1 MSTEPIAFN
10 EPMNQP
16 TIRSKAK
23 PSILALILCCLA
35 FSAAG
40 TAHAVIPQLLGPLSA
55 LLSIVPQILAVV
67 GIAILTA
74 VVFARDWLMGLFY
87 RIRESVLLKT
97 IALILLLILLGGG
110 VWVIYS
116 GLQSGQPYATTTTGG
131 VPLEK
136 QTAGQSWSAFRGDV
150 TRTGQLDNLPGPTHP
165 TVSWLFPGTGGVVID
180 FSSSPAV
187 VGDQVYITA
196 AQGSLFS
203 SGGAVHCLD
212 ANRGVS
218 LWRYD
223 TSVQI
228 FSSPTVAG
236 GRVYVGE
243 GFHQDA
249 DCHLHCLDANN
260 GRVIW
265 TFKTTSHV
273 ESTPFV
279 SQGKVYFGAG
289 NDGVYC
295 LDALEGKQIW
305 HYPSIHVDMSP
316 AVWKGKVYF
325 GTGYGE
331 YRIYAVDAN
340 SGAEVWSKRVD
351 YPAWGSPSA
360 DGDTVFFGL
369 GNGNFIESAEVP
381 KGRVT
386 ARNAE
391 TGEQIWEYETEDSVL
406 TAVAYRNGFVYFGSR
421 DGYVY
426 ALNAANGVLYW
437 KSSIG
442 HSVVSSPAV
451 TERAVY
457 AGADNGVIYRID
469 IGNGNVVWQ
478 VDTDRITGGGPIYSS
493 PAIANG
499 KLYIGLKDYLLC
511 LRDEETTQETSELP
525 ELDDQ

>member
-1 MSTEPIAFN
+1 
-10 EPMNQP
+10 MNQQ
-16 TIRSKAK
+16 KAK
-23 PSILALILCCLA
+23 PSILVLIFFSLA
-35 FSAAG
+35 FSAAS

-55 LLSIVPQILAVV
+55 LLSVIPQILAVV

-87 RIRESVLLKT
+87 CIRESVLLKT
-97 IALILLLILLGGG
+97 ITLILLLILLGGG

-116 GLQSGQPYATTTTGG
+116 GLQSGQPYATTTTDG
-131 VPLEK
+131 VPLENQPVK
-136 QTAGQSWSAFRGDV
+136 LSWPAFRGGV
-150 TRTGQLDNLPGPTHP
+150 ARTGQLDNLPGPTHP
-165 TVSWLFPGTGGVVID
+165 TISWLFKGTGGVVTD

-187 VGDQVYITA
+187 VGAQVYITA

-203 SGGAVHCLD
+203 SGGAVHCFD

-260 GRVIW
+260 GRLIW

-273 ESTPFV
+273 ESTPFI

-305 HYPSIHVDMSP
+305 HYPSVHVDMSP
-316 AVWKGKVYF
+316 VVWKGKVYF

-340 SGAEVWSKRVD
+340 SGEEVWSKRVD

-360 DGDTVFFGL
+360 DGDTIFFGL
-369 GNGNFIESAEVP
+369 GNGNFIESAAMP
-381 KGRVT
+381 QGRVT
-386 ARNAE
+386 AHNAG
-391 TGEQIWEYETEDSVL
+391 TGEQIWEYEAGDSVL

-421 DGYVY
+421 DGHVY
-426 ALNAANGVLYW
+426 ALNAANGALYW
-437 KSSIG
+437 RSSIG
-442 HSVVSSPAV
+442 HPVVSSPAV
-451 TERAVY
+451 TESAVY
-457 AGADNGVIYRID
+457 IGADNGVIYRLD

-511 LRDEETTQETSELP
+511 LEEEMIDEML

>member
-1 MSTEPIAFN
+1 MT
-10 EPMNQP
+10 
-16 TIRSKAK
+16 RLKAK
-23 PSILALILCCLA
+23 PSILVLIFLCVA
-35 FSAAG
+35 FSSAG

-55 LLSIVPQILAVV
+55 LLSVIPQILAVV
-67 GIAILTA
+67 GIAFLTA
-74 VVFARDWLMGLFY
+74 FVFARDWLKGLFY
-87 RIRESVLLKT
+87 RIYESALLKT
-97 IALILLLILLGGG
+97 VTVILLLAIVGAG
-110 VWVIYS
+110 VWVIY
-116 GLQSGQPYATTTTGG
+116 GGFQSGQPYATTTGETRHGTQFM
-131 VPLEK
+131 K
-136 QTAGQSWSAFRGDV
+136 QSWSAFRGGV
-150 TRTGQLDNLPGPTHP
+150 ARTGQLDNLPGPTNP
-165 TVSWLFPGTGGVVID
+165 TVSWLFKGKGGVVID

-187 VGDQVYITA
+187 VGSQVYIAA
-196 AQGSLFS
+196 AQGSFFS
-203 SGGAVHCLD
+203 SGGAVYCLD
-212 ANRGVS
+212 ANSGVD

-223 TSVQI
+223 TPVQI

-249 DCHLHCLDANN
+249 DCQLHCLDASD

-265 TFKTTSHV
+265 TFRTASHV

-289 NDGVYC
+289 GDGVYC
-295 LDALEGKQIW
+295 LDALEGQVIW
-305 HYPSIHVDMSP
+305 HYPSIHVDVSP

-340 SGAEVWSKRVD
+340 SGAEIWSKRVD

-369 GNGNFIESAEVP
+369 GNGNFIESAKVP
-381 KGRVT
+381 RGRVT
-386 ARNAE
+386 ARNAQ
-391 TGEQIWEYETEDSVL
+391 TGEQIWEYEAEDSVL

-421 DGYVY
+421 DGGVY
-426 ALNAANGVLYW
+426 ALNAADGAMDW
-437 KSSIG
+437 KADIG
-442 HSVVSSPAV
+442 HAVVSSPAV
-451 TERAVY
+451 TEDSVY
-457 AGADNGVIYRID
+457 AGADDGVIYKID
-469 IGNGNVVWQ
+469 IDRGRIVWQ
-478 VDTDRITGGGPIYSS
+478 FDTDKITSGSPIYSS

-511 LRDEETTQETSELP
+511 LSGEETMEEML

>member
-1 MSTEPIAFN
+1 
-10 EPMNQP
+10 MNQL
-16 TIRSKAK
+16 KAK
-23 PSILALILCCLA
+23 LSILALIFLCIA
-35 FSAAG
+35 FNAAA

-55 LLSIVPQILAVV
+55 LLSIIPQILAVV
-67 GIAILTA
+67 GIAFLTA
-74 VVFARDWLMGLFY
+74 FVFARDWLKGLFY

-97 IALILLLILLGGG
+97 VTLILLLAIVGGG
-110 VWVIYS
+110 VWVIYG
-116 GLQSGQPYATTTTGG
+116 GLQSGQPYTTTTGA

-136 QTAGQSWSAFRGDV
+136 QLAKQPWPAFRGGV
-150 TRTGQLDNLPGPTHP
+150 ARTGQIDNLPGPTRP
-165 TVSWLFPGTGGVVID
+165 TVSWTFRGKGGVVVD

-187 VGDQVYITA
+187 VGSQVYISA
-196 AQGSLFS
+196 AQGSFFS
-203 SGGAVHCLD
+203 SGGAVYCLD
-212 ANRGVS
+212 ANSGVD
-218 LWRYD
+218 LWGYE

-228 FSSPTVAG
+228 FSSPTVVG

-249 DCHLHCLDANN
+249 DCHLHCLNADD

-265 TFKTTSHV
+265 TFKTASHV

-295 LDALEGKQIW
+295 LDALEGKEIW

-340 SGAEVWSKRVD
+340 SGAEFWSKRVD
-351 YPAWGSPSA
+351 YPAWGSPST

-386 ARNAE
+386 AHNVE
-391 TGEQIWEYETEDSVL
+391 TGEHIWEYEAEDSIL
-406 TAVAYRNGFVYFGSR
+406 TAVAYRNGSVCFGSR
-421 DGYVY
+421 DGSVY
-426 ALNAANGVLYW
+426 ALNAADGALRW
-437 KSSIG
+437 KSRIG
-442 HSVVSSPAV
+442 HPIVSSPAV

-457 AGADNGVIYRID
+457 VGADNGVIYNID
-469 IGNGNVVWQ
+469 IDSGRIVWQ
-478 VDTDRITGGGPIYSS
+478 FDTDKITGGEPIYSS

-511 LRDEETTQETSELP
+511 LGGEETMEGLLEF
-525 ELDDQ
+525 DDQ

>member
-16 TIRSKAK
+16 MIRSKAK
-23 PSILALILCCLA
+23 PSILALILFCLA

-67 GIAILTA
+67 GIAILTT

-136 QTAGQSWSAFRGDV
+136 QTVGQSWSAFRGDV

-249 DCHLHCLDANN
+249 DCHLHCLDASN

-426 ALNAANGVLYW
+426 ALNAANGALYW

-511 LRDEETTQETSELP
+511 LRDEETTQETSEL
-525 ELDDQ
+525 DDQ

>member
-1 MSTEPIAFN
+1 M
-10 EPMNQP
+10 M
-16 TIRSKAK
+16 RVKAK
-23 PSILALILCCLA
+23 PSILVLIFLCVT
-35 FSAAG
+35 FNSAG

-55 LLSIVPQILAVV
+55 LLSIVPQLLAVV
-67 GIAILTA
+67 GIAFLTA
-74 VVFARDWLMGLFY
+74 FVFARDWLKGIFY
-87 RIRESVLLKT
+87 RICESALLKT
-97 IALILLLILLGGG
+97 ITLILLLTIVGAG

-116 GLQSGQPYATTTTGG
+116 GLQSSQPYATTTGD
-131 VPLEK
+131 VRHEK
-136 QTAGQSWSAFRGDV
+136 PFVTQSWSAFRGGIH
-150 TRTGQLDNLPGPTHP
+150 RTGQLDNLPGPTRP
-165 TVSWLFPGTGGVVID
+165 ATSWLFKGEGGVVID

-187 VGDQVYITA
+187 VGSQVYISA
-196 AQGSLFS
+196 AQGSFFS
-203 SGGAVHCLD
+203 SGGTVYCVD
-212 ANRGVS
+212 ADSGVA

-223 TSVQI
+223 TPVQI

-260 GRVIW
+260 GRSIW
-265 TFKTTSHV
+265 RFKTTSHV

-295 LDALEGKQIW
+295 LDALEGQVIW
-305 HYPSIHVDMSP
+305 HYPSIHVDVSP
-316 AVWKGKVYF
+316 AVWQGKVYF

-381 KGRVT
+381 QGRVT
-386 ARNAE
+386 AHNAE
-391 TGEQIWEYETEDSVL
+391 TGEQIWEYEAEDSVL
-406 TAVAYRNGFVYFGSR
+406 TAVAYWDGVVYFGSR
-421 DGYVY
+421 DGGVY
-426 ALNAANGVLYW
+426 ALNAADGTLGW
-437 KSSIG
+437 KASIG
-442 HSVVSSPAV
+442 HPVVSSPAV
-451 TERAVY
+451 TESAAYV
-457 AGADNGVIYRID
+457 GADNGVIYRID
-469 IGNGNVVWQ
+469 IDNGRIVWQ
-478 VDTDRITGGGPIYSS
+478 FDTDRITGGAPIYSS

-499 KLYIGLKDYLLC
+499 KLYIGLKHYLLC
-511 LRDEETTQETSELP
+511 LGGEGTIEETL

>member
-1 MSTEPIAFN
+1 M
-10 EPMNQP
+10 
-16 TIRSKAK
+16 RLKAK
-23 PSILALILCCLA
+23 PSILALIFLSVA
-35 FSAAG
+35 FNAAG

-55 LLSIVPQILAVV
+55 LLSVIPQLLAVI
-67 GIAILTA
+67 GIAFLTA
-74 VVFARDWLMGLFY
+74 FVFARDWLKGLFY
-87 RIRESVLLKT
+87 RIRESAFLTT
-97 IALILLLILLGGG
+97 ITVILLLAVVGAG
-110 VWVIYS
+110 VWIIYG
-116 GLQSGQPYATTTTGG
+116 GLQSGQPYATTTEG
-131 VPLEK
+131 VRSEK
-136 QTAGQSWSAFRGDV
+136 QNVKQSWYAFRGGV

-165 TVSWLFPGTGGVVID
+165 TISWLFKGEGGVVVD

-187 VGDQVYITA
+187 VDSLVYISA
-196 AQGSLFS
+196 AQGSFFS
-203 SGGAVHCLD
+203 SGGAVYCLD
-212 ANRGVS
+212 ANSGTH

-249 DCHLHCLDANN
+249 DCHLHCLDASS
-260 GRVIW
+260 GRRIW
-265 TFKTTSHV
+265 RFKTASHV
-273 ESTPFV
+273 ESTPFI

-295 LDALEGKQIW
+295 LDALEGQVIW
-305 HYPSIHVDMSP
+305 HYPSIHVDVSP

-331 YRIYAVDAN
+331 YRIYALDAN
-340 SGAEVWSKRVD
+340 SGAEIWSKRVD

-360 DGDTVFFGL
+360 NGDTVFFGL
-369 GNGNFIESAEVP
+369 GNGNFIESAKVP

-391 TGEQIWEYETEDSVL
+391 TGEQIWEYEAEDSVL
-406 TAVAYRNGFVYFGSR
+406 TAVAYRNGSVYFGSR
-421 DGYVY
+421 DGGVY
-426 ALNAANGVLYW
+426 ALNATNGALGW
-437 KSSIG
+437 KADIG
-442 HSVVSSPAV
+442 HPVVSSPAV
-451 TERAVY
+451 TEDSVY
-457 AGADNGVIYRID
+457 VGADNGVIYK
-469 IGNGNVVWQ
+469 IGVASGHVVWQ
-478 VDTDRITGGGPIYSS
+478 FDTDRITGGGPIYSS

-511 LRDEETTQETSELP
+511 LEEEMIDEML

>member
-1 MSTEPIAFN
+1 MIKP
-10 EPMNQP
+10 
-16 TIRSKAK
+16 KAK
-23 PSILALILCCLA
+23 PSILALIFLCLA
-35 FSAAG
+35 FSSAG

-67 GIAILTA
+67 GIAFLTA
-74 VVFARDWLMGLFY
+74 FVFARDWLKGLFY
-87 RIRESVLLKT
+87 RIRESTLLTT
-97 IALILLLILLGGG
+97 ITVILLLAIVGAGA
-110 VWVIYS
+110 WVIYG
-116 GLQSGQPYATTTTGG
+116 GLQFGQPFATTTGG
-131 VPLEK
+131 GRPEK
-136 QTAGQSWSAFRGDV
+136 QNAKQSWPAFRGGV
-150 TRTGQLDNLPGPTHP
+150 TRTGQLDKLPGPTHP
-165 TVSWLFPGTGGVVID
+165 TVSWLFKGTGGVVID

-187 VGDQVYITA
+187 VGSQVYITA

-212 ANRGVS
+212 ASRGVS

-223 TSVQI
+223 TPVQI
-228 FSSPTVAG
+228 FSSPAVVG

-249 DCHLHCLDANN
+249 DCHLYCLDANN
-260 GRVIW
+260 GRIIW
-265 TFKTTSHV
+265 KFKTASHV

-295 LDALEGKQIW
+295 LDARKGKMIW
-305 HYPSIHVDMSP
+305 HYPAVHVDMSP

-340 SGAEVWSKRVD
+340 SGAKIWSKRVD

-360 DGDTVFFGL
+360 DGDTIFFGL
-369 GNGNFIESAEVP
+369 GNGNFIESAEEP
-381 KGRVT
+381 RGRVT
-386 ARNAE
+386 AHSTK
-391 TGEQIWEYETEDSVL
+391 TGTQIWGYEVEDSVL

-421 DGYVY
+421 DGGVY
-426 ALNAANGVLYW
+426 ALNAADGALSW
-437 KSSIG
+437 KADIG
-442 HSVVSSPAV
+442 HPVVSSPAV
-451 TERAVY
+451 TESAVY
-457 AGADNGVIYRID
+457 VGADNGVIYRID
-469 IGNGNVVWQ
+469 IGNGNVVWH

-499 KLYIGLKDYLLC
+499 KLYIGLRDYLLC
-511 LRDEETTQETSELP
+511 LSEEETIEETL